1 MCINVYTCIYM
12 YKSACGRVPGLPK
25 LMSGILLSCCSI
37 LFTVSGSLS
46 QTHLP
51 LTILDSQLTLGF
63 LSVLD
68 SQLTLASLSV
78 LGSQLTLGSLT
89 LPSMSGMTGEP
100 LCRLGNYVAYCGS
113 ELWTSHL

>member
-12 YKSACGRVPGLPK
+12 YKSASGRVPGLPK

-51 LTILDSQLTLGF
+51 LTILDSQLTL
-63 LSVLD
+63 
-68 SQLTLASLSV
+68 ASLSV

-100 LCRLGNYVAYCGS
+100 LC
-113 ELWTSHL
+113 